1 MFSCI
6 LLSLSLSL
14 SLSLWRLLSLQSC
27 GDLLFAISFSL
38 SEFMFCLSYRGSAH
52 ESVRW
57 RACYLCRY
65 SASRWH
71 HARIYSSCFIRAYT
85 PLVFMHLYSVC
96 VSLSLSYTPVVF
108 MHLYSLSRSYTPL
121 VFMHLYS
128 LSLSHSTYSV
138 AMMEFARLCR
148 FAVCNKFLPLSVSR

>member
-1 MFSCI
+1 MPSTRGKQLEESTGEHLCPIVTMMQFASSSSQLCINRTYGREREYRDWCLLFSCI
-6 LLSLSLSL
+6 CTLSLSLSL

-52 ESVRW
+52 ESVLW

-71 HARIYSSCFIRAYT
+71 HARIYSSCFHSSI
-85 PLVFMHLYSVC
+85 YSSCFHASVLCVC
-96 VSLSLSYTPVVF
+96 VSLSLI
-108 MHLYSLSRSYTPL
+108 YSCC
-121 VFMHLYS
+121 F
-128 LSLSHSTYSV
+128 
-138 AMMEFARLCR
+138 
-148 FAVCNKFLPLSVSR
+148 